1 MIIEVDA
8 GELPRDGHPDSI
20 AARISTLI
28 YDILRKNHGCTRA
41 DIDVN
46 ISREHVEATGNVR
59 YDGEK
64 KEVDYAN
71 ILKETALDVLKN
83 AGYNEKWLG
92 FDPGSIEAI
101 AAFDLQSEEIHNA
114 QDGWR
119 YGDSRIRWGY
129 ATRKTK
135 SNLPISTELLANVT
149 YSLDD
154 AFKQKKLPIGPDGK
168 VQLTLYADNIHK
180 ITLSVQQ
187 EPEISHGDFVL
198 EVDEFVRRVLDGYIN
213 ENTMIDINT
222 SDSFING
229 GPVCDHGSSPTKQG
243 LYYGQSFSSLGGGE
257 YGKDFTKSEVVLG
270 LQSHLV
276 AEEILERYPDIE
288 ECAVILDVSIGKP
301 RPAVL
306 VYLDGKANMDV
317 AKTAE
322 KELDDLLNPRKVI
335 EKYLDKPEIYELL
348 AEHGLLGGALG
359 EKYRPPFR
367 I

>member
-8 GELPRDGHPDSI
+8 GELPRDGHPDSM
-20 AARISTLI
+20 AARTSTLI
-28 YDILRKNHGCTRA
+28 YDILRKDHGCTRA

-46 ISREHVEATGNVR
+46 ISGGHVEATGNVR
-59 YDGEK
+59 YDGEEK
-64 KEVDYAN
+64 QVDYAN

-92 FDPGSIEAI
+92 FDPGSIESK
-101 AAFDLQSEEIHNA
+101 AAFDLQSEEIHKA
-114 QDGWR
+114 QNGWR

-135 SNLPISTELLANVT
+135 SNLPLSTELLANVT

-154 AFKQKKLPIGPDGK
+154 AFKQNKLPIGPDGK
-168 VQLTLYADNIHK
+168 VQLTLYADNIYK

-187 EPEISHGDFVL
+187 EPEISHRNFVS

-213 ENTMIDINT
+213 ENTIIDINT

-229 GPVCDHGSSPTKQG
+229 GPVCDHGLSSTKQG
-243 LYYGQSFSSLGGGE
+243 IYYGQSFSSLGGGE
-257 YGKDFTKSEVVLG
+257 YGKDFTKSEIVLG

-276 AEEILERYPDIE
+276 AEEILERYPKIK
-288 ECAVILDVSIGKP
+288 ECAVILDASIGKP
-301 RPAVL
+301 RPVVL
-306 VYLDGKANMDV
+306 VYPDGKADKRV
-317 AKTAE
+317 AKVVE
-322 KELDDLLNPRKVI
+322 EEMDDLLNPRKVI

-348 AEHGLLGGALG
+348 AEHGLLGGTLG
-359 EKYRPPFR
+359 KKYRPPFK